1 VTKLETHGN
10 REEKIVVEIEII
22 VYQLFMFSFFTFV
35 GYHYIS

>member
-1 VTKLETHGN
+1 MTKLEAHGN

-22 VYQLFMFSFFTFV
+22 VYQLCMFSLFMFL